1 MAMTKEKS
9 GRDGEPVP
17 AEEPEAAD
25 REIRPEKPGKPEIS
39 DLTEQNGTDETDV
52 TDATDAASPAGDEA
66 GQGEDKLKQE
76 LDASL
81 AEAEIL
87 RKRLAEAQRRE
98 TQRSRTEAVRRYFE
112 DEGLPEEA
120 VRIALYCVREELS
133 SADPE
138 KGFATDEAG
147 DLTADAHAALSRLTE
162 TTLAPLK
169 ELKKLKE
176 LRDGNGKTEPSSGS
190 GISGVPVCMPPVNAG
205 FGVRTKEEILSIRD
219 GVERRR
225 AIADNPGIFGI
236 G

>member
-1 MAMTKEKS
+1 MTKEKS
-9 GRDGEPVP
+9 DRDGEPVP
-17 AEEPEAAD
+17 AEEPEEAD
-25 REIRPEKPGKPEIS
+25 REIPQEKPGKPETS
-39 DLTEQNGTDETDV
+39 ERMEQDGTDAS
-52 TDATDAASPAGDEA
+52 DASDASSPAGDKA
-66 GQGEDKLKQE
+66 GSGEDKLKRDLE
-76 LDASL
+76 ASL

-87 RKRLAEAQRRE
+87 RGKLAEAQRRE
-98 TQRSRTEAVRRYFE
+98 KERSRTEAVRRYFE

-120 VRIALYCVREELS
+120 VRLALYCVREELS

-147 DLTADAHAALSRLTE
+147 DLTAEARAALSQLTE

-176 LRDGNGKTEPSSGS
+176 LRDGNGKTGPSSGS

-205 FGVRTKEEILSIRD
+205 FSARTKEEILSIRD
-219 GVERRR
+219 GIERRR

>member
-1 MAMTKEKS
+1 MTMTKEKS
-9 GRDGEPVP
+9 DRDGEPVP
-17 AEEPEAAD
+17 AEEPEEAD
-25 REIRPEKPGKPEIS
+25 REIPQEKPGKPETS
-39 DLTEQNGTDETDV
+39 ERTEQDGTDAS
-52 TDATDAASPAGDEA
+52 DASSPAGNEA
-66 GQGEDKLKQE
+66 GSGENKLKKDLE
-76 LDASL
+76 ASL

-87 RKRLAEAQRRE
+87 RGKLAEAQRRE
-98 TQRSRTEAVRRYFE
+98 AQRSRTEAVRRYFE

-120 VRIALYCVREELS
+120 VRLALYCVREELS

-147 DLTADAHAALSRLTE
+147 DLTADARAVLSQLTE

-176 LRDGNGKTEPSSGS
+176 LRDGNGKTGPSSGS

-205 FGVRTKEEILSIRD
+205 FGARTKEEILSIRD
-219 GVERRR
+219 GIERRR